1 MFCVILVF
9 DIEFDECKQS
19 SEGTF
24 ADFPNAPPHKID
36 LIEGVVATNF
46 PQQLSQTFNGV
57 GIFAYTYHN
66 INNYLKKNPFRLGQK
81 SNCLT
86 HSWTQIG
93 KGSTNHHFLGGI

>member
-24 ADFPNAPPHKID
+24 AYFPNAPPHKID

-46 PQQLSQTFNGV
+46 PRQLSQTPNGA
-57 GIFAYTYHN
+57 GIFAYAYHN
-66 INNYLKKNPFRLGQK
+66 INHYLKKKPFRLGQK
-81 SNCLT
+81 SDVWPILGLKL
-86 HSWTQIG
+86 G
-93 KGSTNHHFLGGI
+93 KVQLITIF

>member
-9 DIEFDECKQS
+9 DIELDERKQS

-46 PQQLSQTFNGV
+46 PQQLSSLTAIPDTQWGWY
-57 GIFAYTYHN
+57 I
-66 INNYLKKNPFRLGQK
+66 
-81 SNCLT
+81 CL
-86 HSWTQIG
+86 H
-93 KGSTNHHFLGGI
+93 LP